1 MSQAPK
7 TKQDTGLVKRGNM
20 TQLEIA
26 LKIAL
31 ANTYVMYAK
40 AQSYHWNV
48 EGMFFSMFHDFFGDI
63 YNELHDP
70 IDDLA
75 ERIRSLDG
83 YAPISLMDI
92 LNAGTVPEDQGRPES
107 VRVMITNLIAT
118 NNEVIVSLNKAFEF
132 AELDKN
138 QGVMDILAA
147 RLDAHSKHGWMLRA
161 SNKENK

>member
-1 MSQAPK
+1 
-7 TKQDTGLVKRGNM
+7 M

-48 EGMFFSMFHDFFGDI
+48 EGMFFSMFHDFFGEI
-63 YNELHDP
+63 YNELHGP

-75 ERIRSLDG
+75 ERIRTLNG
-83 YAPISLMDI
+83 YAPISLMDV
-92 LNAGTVPEDQGRPES
+92 LNAGTVPEDSLRPES
-107 VRVMITNLIAT
+107 ASQMITNLIAT
-118 NNEVIVSLNKAFEF
+118 NDEVINSLNKAFEF
-132 AELDKN
+132 AQQEKN

-147 RLDAHSKHGWMLRA
+147 RLDAHAKHGWMLRA
-161 SNKENK
+161 SNKGNK